1 MSVSWPDLFSSLDSK
16 KDLTPELASFVMTE
30 ILEGRA
36 EKEDIKKFLTL
47 LNDKGYAT
55 ADIALM
61 VGKMFEYAAPITITE
76 RAVDPVGTG
85 GDGRNTI
92 NISTTSAIVTTAA
105 GARVVKHGSGA
116 ASSKSGAADV
126 LDALGVVTTLTGP
139 QIEESVRLLGI
150 GFLRATTFHPALRH
164 AVAARKEL
172 AVPSI
177 FNILGPLA
185 NPAKPKAIALGVAR
199 ASALPLMAKVIAD
212 RGGEGF
218 AFRSNDGLDE
228 IALSDFTQVLQIND
242 GEVSAHIFDPQDLG
256 IARAPI
262 SELVGG
268 EPAHNAA
275 IIKDVLQG
283 KKGAPREAILLN
295 SAITIAAF
303 KADFS
308 LGVTQ
313 QIANG
318 YVLAEQ
324 AIDSGRAFE
333 LLEKWKNLTNELA
346 ATAPTA

>member
-1 MSVSWPDLFSSLDSK
+1 MTLGWNELFTSLENKQDLNAD
-16 KDLTPELASFVMTE
+16 LASFVMTE

-36 EKEDIKKFLTL
+36 DKEDIKRFLTL

-61 VGKMFEYAAPITITE
+61 VGKMFEYAAPISISE

-92 NISTTSAIVTTAA
+92 NISTTSAMVTTAA

-126 LDALGVVTTLTGP
+126 LDALGVVTTLSGP
-139 QIEESVRLLGI
+139 QIEETVRLLGI

-199 ASALPLMAKVIAD
+199 ESALPLMAKVIAD

-228 IALSDFTQVLQIND
+228 VALSDFTQVLQITN
-242 GEVSAHIFDPQDLG
+242 GEVTSHTFDPQDLG

-268 EPAHNAA
+268 EPSHNAA

-324 AIDSGRAFE
+324 AIDSGRAWE
-333 LLEKWKNLTNELA
+333 VLENWKNLTQELA
-346 ATAPTA
+346 ATSPTS

>member
-1 MSVSWPDLFSSLDSK
+1 MKKSWPELFATLEAHNDLS
-16 KDLTPELASFVMTE
+16 PELALFVMTE

-36 EKEDIKKFLTL
+36 DKEDIKKFLLL
-47 LNDKGYAT
+47 LNEKGYSSS
-55 ADIALM
+55 DIALM
-61 VGKMFEYAAPITITE
+61 IEQMFKYAEPISISE

-105 GARVVKHGSGA
+105 GARVVKHGSRA

-126 LDALGVVTTLTGP
+126 LEALGVFTSLNGAEIAQTVHK
-139 QIEESVRLLGI
+139 LGI
-150 GFLRATTFHPALRH
+150 GFCLATSFHPALRF
-164 AVAARKEL
+164 AAPARKEL

-199 ASALPLMAKVIAD
+199 EKALPIMAKVIAD

-218 AFRSNDGLDE
+218 AFRSDDGLDE
-228 IALSDFTQVLQIND
+228 VALSDTTTILQIAN
-242 GEVSAHIFDPQDLG
+242 GEISTHKFDPLDLG

-268 EPAHNAA
+268 EPSYNAA
-275 IIKDVLQG
+275 IVKDVLQG
-283 KKGAPREAILLN
+283 KQGAPREAVLLN
-295 SAITIAAF
+295 SAIAIAAF
-303 KADFS
+303 KGDFS

-318 YVLAEQ
+318 YVLAQ
-324 AIDSGRAFE
+324 KAIDSGAAWT
-333 LLEKWKNLTNELA
+333 LLEKWRDLTNELA
-346 ATAPTA
+346 AQRPE